1 MSQSP
6 LIASLIEAFRCLPG
20 VGPKSASR
28 MTYQLLERDRQGA
41 ELLANTLLEAM
52 QKITHC
58 NRCRTFT
65 EVEICGLCSNPKR
78 DREKL
83 CIVETPSDL
92 QAIEQTAS
100 YQGLYF
106 VLMGNLS
113 PLDGIGPDDI
123 GLAELAE
130 LLEQSPPKELILA
143 LSATVE
149 GDATCHFIFNM
160 VDSAKTEVTR
170 IAQGVP
176 MGGELEQIDGGTLA
190 MSLQSRREYE

>member
-41 ELLANTLLEAM
+41 EQLANTLLEAM
-52 QKITHC
+52 QRISHC

-65 EVEICGLCSNPKR
+65 ESEICGLCANPKR
-78 DREKL
+78 DLQQL

-113 PLDGIGPDDI
+113 PLDGIGPEDI

-130 LLEQSPPKELILA
+130 LLEQAPPKELILA

-149 GDATCHFIFNM
+149 GDATCHFISNM
-160 VDSAKTEVTR
+160 VDTTKTEVTR

-190 MSLQSRREYE
+190 MSFQSRREYE

>member
-28 MTYQLLERDRQGA
+28 MTYQLLERDRKGA
-41 ELLANTLLEAM
+41 EHLASTLIDAM
-52 QKITHC
+52 QNISHC
-58 NRCRTFT
+58 HRCRTFT
-65 EVEICGLCSNPKR
+65 ETEFCGLCSNAKR
-78 DREKL
+78 NQLQL

-113 PLDGIGPDDI
+113 PLDGIGPEDI

-130 LLEQSPPKELILA
+130 LLDNSPPKELILA

-149 GDATCHFIFNM
+149 GDATCHFISNM
-160 VDSAKTEVTR
+160 VDAEKTEVTR

-190 MSLQSRREYE
+190 MSLQSRREYL